1 MDQPLADSSVAL
13 GIFKADSQAPSGLK
27 QQNAGGAAHRF
38 AMLDGWRALSI
49 TLVLAA
55 HLLPLGPKSLQLNE
69 AVAAMGMAL
78 FFTLSGFLITRFLT
92 VEHASVRSFVI
103 RRFFRIVPLSWLV
116 CLIVLPL
123 NRATF
128 STYLAHLFF
137 YANLPPFWLIPMT
150 SHLWSLCVEM
160 QFYVG
165 IALIVATFGR
175 RGLYFIPLLCLG
187 VTGLR
192 IFTGAHISIVTWL
205 RIDEILAGGIVALAY
220 SGWFGSWPMRLVR
233 HINVYAMLPL
243 LLLASHRMGGALE
256 YLRPYLAATMVA
268 ASLVN
273 APPLLAR
280 IFEHRLTGWIATI
293 SYALYI
299 IHGVL
304 MNSWLGSGHV
314 VEKYLKRPVLI
325 CLTFLLAHLSTYR
338 FEQPCI
344 AYAKRL
350 TNPKAKCGSQGNS

>member
-1 MDQPLADSSVAL
+1 MHEALANSSSPLSDANARTVTIAKDADQP
-13 GIFKADSQAPSGLK
+13 PSGR
-27 QQNAGGAAHRF
+27 AAHRF

-55 HLLPLGPKSLQLNE
+55 HLLPLGPKSLHLND
-69 AVAAMGMAL
+69 AVAPMGMVL
-78 FFTLSGFLITRFLT
+78 FFTLSGFLITRFLAA
-92 VEHASVRSFVI
+92 EHASVRTFVI

-123 NRATF
+123 NRAPAGV
-128 STYLAHLFF
+128 YLAHLFF
-137 YANLPPFWLIPMT
+137 YANIPPFWLLPMT

-160 QFYVG
+160 QFYIT
-165 IALIVATFGR
+165 IALIVALFGR
-175 RGLYFIPLLCLG
+175 RGLYVIPLLCVA
-187 VTGLR
+187 VTALR
-192 IFTGAHISIVTWL
+192 VTTGTTISIVTWL
-205 RIDEILAGGIVALAY
+205 RIDEILAGGTVALAY
-220 SGWFGSWPMRLVR
+220 SGWFGPWPMRIAAR
-233 HINVYAMLPL
+233 INVYAMLPL
-243 LLLASHRMGGALE
+243 VFLSCHEIGGPSA
-256 YLRPYLAATMVA
+256 YLRPYLASTMVA

-280 IFEHRLTGWIATI
+280 VFEHRITAWVATI

-304 MNSWLGSGHV
+304 MNTWLGSGPV
-314 VEKYLKRPVLI
+314 LVKYLKRPVLI
-325 CLTFLLAHLSTYR
+325 GLTFLLAHLSTYR

-350 TNPKAKCGSQGNS
+350 TRAKPGVV